1 MIKQMALS
9 ISLISYRFLGLF
21 TLMFF
26 IQNCSKDPGPCGG
39 QKTYYYLSEE
49 DKAKVP
55 YTGKDTLV
63 FVSNTNDTA
72 VCIGQGKKQF
82 FTVEYDSGNPDC
94 KPPEYYYEAYKNT
107 FKSTPSKLNF
117 EVTLY
122 KKDKS
127 GLEAIHFLN
136 NNETEIDYKIY
147 LIDIGNI
154 NVGNY
159 KDSINIFGVWHKS
172 VTISNGLGNPLNGAV
187 FYNKKDGF
195 LVISNSDS
203 LKIWQLINSM

>member
-1 MIKQMALS
+1 MKTKFLIILS
-9 ISLISYRFLGLF
+9 LLAIITSC
-21 TLMFF
+21 T
-26 IQNCSKDPGPCGG
+26 KDPGPCGG

-55 YTGKDTLV
+55 YTGTDTLV

-82 FTVEYDSGNPDC
+82 FTIDYDSGNPDC
-94 KPPEYYYEAYKNT
+94 KPPEFYYEAYRNT
-107 FKSTPSKLNF
+107 FKSAPSKLNF

-122 KKDKS
+122 KKYIS
-127 GLEAIHFLN
+127 GLETIHFLN
-136 NNETEIDYKIY
+136 NNEIEIDYKIY
-147 LIDIGNI
+147 LIDIDNI

-159 KDSINIFGVWHKS
+159 KDSINILGVWHKS
-172 VTISNGLGNPLNGAV
+172 VTKSNGLDNPLNGTV

-203 LKIWQLINSM
+203 SKIWQLINRR

>member
-1 MIKQMALS
+1 MINQKALS

-21 TLMFF
+21 SLMFF

-55 YTGKDTLV
+55 YTGTDTLV

-94 KPPEYYYEAYKNT
+94 KPPEYYYEAY
-107 FKSTPSKLNF
+107 
-117 EVTLY
+117 
-122 KKDKS
+122 
-127 GLEAIHFLN
+127 
-136 NNETEIDYKIY
+136 
-147 LIDIGNI
+147 
-154 NVGNY
+154 NY
-159 KDSINIFGVWHKS
+159 KFIDTNNLLNITLNIYKDDLNTYDVLELYANEKLFYPINLEFLITKYYNDSVETNKGIYNTIKIKFSDENVLQYNTQKGVLEIKANEKTWR
-172 VTISNGLGNPLNGAV
+172 L
-187 FYNKKDGF
+187 YE
-195 LVISNSDS
+195 
-203 LKIWQLINSM
+203 